1 MAARIPQEILDELM
15 SRADI
20 VEIIGE
26 YVPLQKKGRN
36 YFGLCPFH
44 NEDTPSFSV
53 NPDKQ
58 FFKCFGCGEGG
69 NIIGFIMKV
78 ENLGFPDAVRRLADR
93 YGIVIPEKD
102 LTPAQ
107 MAASQE
113 KQRLLQA
120 HTDAAAF
127 YAAALPA
134 SQAAAAYLKKRGIAP
149 EIAERFGLGFS
160 PEGDWQA
167 LPNHLIGRGYSEEIL
182 IKAGLVGKSAKNGR
196 CFDKFHGRLIFPIRD
211 NRGAVIA
218 FGGRAL
224 GDEQPKYLN
233 SMGTPIYNKSSH
245 LYALDLASSAIAREK
260 TAYIMEG
267 YMDVLTA
274 HSFGITN
281 AVASLGTAFTDQ
293 QARLLSRL
301 APQTP
306 EKLRL
311 LLSFD
316 GDGAGA
322 KAALASLTKLTGYDF
337 AEAQVL
343 VIPEKRDPDDFLR
356 QYGLRGWKRLLD
368 KYCYSRL
375 DYLLLR
381 ALERHD
387 PESAG
392 GKGAIVAELLPA
404 IAGARNQTERE
415 SFIRRLARRLQI
427 SETAINADL
436 AKSGLLPAAQ
446 AYAGA
451 TPAPPPRPAGPAD
464 MPAKM
469 ESGELKA
476 RQQLLALAIADEK
489 IFRQAQSELGA
500 DWTAKEE
507 ERRIIDIINA
517 KGGGYDFQPQ
527 SLFNDL
533 PEENE
538 GLRQFVLKLLETDIP
553 GDDAAT
559 LATDCICT
567 IRHHR
572 LREQIA
578 ALDRAIDAAAA
589 VNEDY
594 RQLLTEKTRL
604 TGLLHN
610 S

>member
-58 FFKCFGCGEGG
+58 FYKCFGCGEGG
-69 NIIGFIMKV
+69 NIIGFMMKI

-113 KQRLLQA
+113 RQRLLQA
-120 HTDAAAF
+120 HADAAAF
-127 YAAALPA
+127 YAAALPV
-134 SQAAAAYLKKRGIAP
+134 SQAAAAYLKKRGVKP
-149 EIAERFGLGFS
+149 ETAERFGLGFS
-160 PEGDWQA
+160 SESDWQA
-167 LPNHLIGRGYSEEIL
+167 LPNHLKERGYSEEIL
-182 IKAGLVGKSAKNGR
+182 IKAGLISKSAKTGR

-211 NRGAVIA
+211 NQGAVIA

-245 LYALDLASSAIAREK
+245 LYALDIAASAIAREK
-260 TAYIMEG
+260 TVYIMEG

-274 HSFGITN
+274 HSYGLAN
-281 AVASLGTAFTDQ
+281 AVASLGTAFTDN

-301 APQTP
+301 APQAP
-306 EKLRL
+306 EKLQV

-343 VIPEKRDPDDFLR
+343 VIPEKLDPDDFLR
-356 QYGLRGWKRLLD
+356 QYGMRGWRRLLE
-368 KYCYSRL
+368 KYRYPRL

-387 PESAG
+387 SESAG

-415 SFIRRLARRLQI
+415 SFIRRLARQLQI

-436 AKSGLLPAAQ
+436 AKSGLLPAGQ
-446 AYAGA
+446 AFAGA
-451 TPAPPPRPAGPAD
+451 APAPPPRPAHPAD
-464 MPAKM
+464 TAIKRD
-469 ESGELKA
+469 SGQLKA

-489 IFRQAQSELGA
+489 IFCLANAELGS
-500 DWTAKEE
+500 DWAGSDE
-507 ERRIIDIINA
+507 ERQIIDIIIA

-559 LATDCICT
+559 LAADCIET

-572 LREQIA
+572 LREKIA

-594 RQLLTEKTRL
+594 RQLLAEKTRL
-604 TGLLHN
+604 TGLLH
-610 S
+610 SS